1 MLSSVLG
8 LAVLVAFWF
17 LGDDGPPRE
26 VPKSAPTRW
35 VWSTAAWWL
44 LGVIQFARLWIVSGF
59 TFWLPAF
66 LIEDRGFAIGAAG
79 IVVAVSSAITAP
91 ANIGGGILSDRL
103 KRPLLVIA
111 VSLGAMTLLLAV
123 LGEVSSIPIM
133 LAIIALLAVFI
144 QLYFGPL
151 FAVPARIFGQGVAG
165 LSSGFGNFCANLGGF
180 ASALLLGVLRDA
192 TGSFT
197 VGFLA
202 LAGMALV
209 GFAAVVALWRTGS
222 ARDHRLTS

>member
-1 MLSSVLG
+1 
-8 LAVLVAFWF
+8 
-17 LGDDGPPRE
+17 
-26 VPKSAPTRW
+26 
-35 VWSTAAWWL
+35 
-44 LGVIQFARLWIVSGF
+44 
-59 TFWLPAF
+59 
-66 LIEDRGFAIGAAG
+66 
-79 IVVAVSSAITAP
+79 
-91 ANIGGGILSDRL
+91 
-103 KRPLLVIA
+103 
-111 VSLGAMTLLLAV
+111 VSLGAMTVLLAI
-123 LGEVSSIPIM
+123 LGELSSIPVM
-133 LAIIALLAVFI
+133 LAVIALLAVFI

>member
-1 MLSSVLG
+1 MP
-8 LAVLVAFWF
+8 AY
-17 LGDDGPPRE
+17 
-26 VPKSAPTRW
+26 
-35 VWSTAAWWL
+35 
-44 LGVIQFARLWIVSGF
+44 
-59 TFWLPAF
+59 LPAARPTMYF
-66 LIEDRGFAIGAAG
+66 IGVTTTQSSIMKVFPAWAGALGIEAVISGIDFVPDDRPERYRE
-79 IVVAVSSAITAP
+79 AVSFIK
-91 ANIGGGILSDRL
+91 SD
-103 KRPLLVIA
+103 PL
-111 VSLGAMTLLLAV
+111 SLGTLVTTHKMNLLKASRDLFDYLDPFAV
-123 LGEVSSIPIM
+123 TLGEVSSIPIM
-133 LAIIALLAVFI
+133 LAIVALLAVFI

>member
-1 MLSSVLG
+1 
-8 LAVLVAFWF
+8 
-17 LGDDGPPRE
+17 
-26 VPKSAPTRW
+26 
-35 VWSTAAWWL
+35 
-44 LGVIQFARLWIVSGF
+44 
-59 TFWLPAF
+59 
-66 LIEDRGFAIGAAG
+66 
-79 IVVAVSSAITAP
+79 VAVSSAITAP

-111 VSLGAMTLLLAV
+111 VSLGAMTVLLAV
-123 LGEVSSIPIM
+123 LGEVGSIPIM